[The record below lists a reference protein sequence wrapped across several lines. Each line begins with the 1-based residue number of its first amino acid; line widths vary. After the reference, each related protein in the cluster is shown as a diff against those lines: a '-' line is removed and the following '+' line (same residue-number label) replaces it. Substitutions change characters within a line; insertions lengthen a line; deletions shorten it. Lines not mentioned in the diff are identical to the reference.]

1 MAGDIP
7 DPGQLSEEQLRAAYE
22 QEIKRVRV
30 EHVLLENVVTI
41 VNLGMRRT
49 GLMAGT
55 EDERDLGQVQLAIE
69 SVRALM
75 PQIEQIA
82 PEQVAPIREAVSQL
96 QIAFLQARGG
106 APEGATAGAPAE
118 AATGAAGAAG
128 APGAEP
134 PAEPAPPAP
143 GQDPAEGGP
152 AQRSGRLWVP
162 GQ

>member
-22 QEIKRVRV
+22 EEIKRVRV
-30 EHVLLENVVTI
+30 EHVLLENVVTM

-49 GLMAGT
+49 GLMPGT
-55 EDERDLGQVQLAIE
+55 EDERDLSQVQLAIE

-82 PEQVAPIREAVSQL
+82 PQQVAPIRDAVSQL
-96 QIAFLQARGG
+96 QMAFVQAQGG
-106 APEGATAGAPAE
+106 APAD
-118 AATGAAGAAG
+118 AGAAATESG
-128 APGAEP
+128 AAATESAAAPEPQAPEATPEP
-134 PAEPAPPAP
+134 PQSGEP
-143 GQDPAEGGP
+143 GP

>member
-1 MAGDIP
+1 MAADIP

-22 QEIKRVRV
+22 EEIKRVRV
-30 EHVLLENVVTI
+30 EHVLLENVVTM

-82 PEQVAPIREAVSQL
+82 PQQVAPIREAVSQL
-96 QIAFLQARGG
+96 QMAFVQAQGG
-106 APEGATAGAPAE
+106 
-118 AATGAAGAAG
+118 G
-128 APGAEP
+128 APGAAQP
-134 PAEPAPPAP
+134 DAAGPAGPADQQAPAPDQAAQEP
-143 GQDPAEGGP
+143 GQPGQPGP
-152 AQRSGRLWVP
+152 AQQSGRLWVP